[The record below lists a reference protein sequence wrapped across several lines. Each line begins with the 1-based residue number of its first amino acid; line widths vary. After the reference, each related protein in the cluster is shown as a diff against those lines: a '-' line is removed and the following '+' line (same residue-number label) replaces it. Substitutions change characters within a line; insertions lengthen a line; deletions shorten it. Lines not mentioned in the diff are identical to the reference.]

1 MCWRMIIAILLLGT
15 KIQSVWA
22 YDSTELEKFQELVS
36 FTKKLV
42 NNRIT
47 NIHKFVN
54 YNYSIDTYIEEAA
67 YVYDLDPLLL
77 KAIIKHESNFNPYAV
92 SYKGAMGL
100 MQLMPE
106 TVKLLKVRD
115 PWDPR
120 ENIFAGARY
129 YRMLLDRFHGDH
141 YKALLAYHAGPEA
154 VKKGCIPRESR
165 RYAQKVLRTWK
176 KYQKQGGVL

>member
-1 MCWRMIIAILLLGT
+1 MYWRMVIVLLIAT
-15 KIQSVWA
+15 KIQTGWA
-22 YDSTELEKFQELVS
+22 YDSTNLEKFQELLS
-36 FTKKLV
+36 FTKQLID
-42 NNRIT
+42 NRIT
-47 NIHKFVN
+47 NIHELVN
-54 YNYSIDTYIEEAA
+54 YNYSIDTYIKEAA

-92 SYKGAMGL
+92 SYKGAIGL

-120 ENIFAGARY
+120 ENIFGGARY
-129 YRMLLDRFHGDH
+129 YRMLLDSFHGDH

-154 VKKGCIPRESR
+154 VKKGCIPRKSH
-165 RYAQKVLRTWK
+165 RYAQKVLRTWE

>member
-1 MCWRMIIAILLLGT
+1 MLINT
-15 KIQSVWA
+15 KI
-22 YDSTELEKFQELVS
+22 VS
-36 FTKKLV
+36 
-42 NNRIT
+42 N
-47 NIHKFVN
+47 HKFVN
-54 YNYSIDTYIEEAA
+54 YNYSIETYIEEAA

-92 SYKGAMGL
+92 SYKGAIGL

-106 TVKLLKVRD
+106 TIEFLKVRD

-129 YRMLLDRFHGDH
+129 YRMLLDRFNGDH

-154 VKKGCIPRESR
+154 VRKGRIPRESHK
-165 RYAQKVLRTWK
+165 YATQVLMTWK
-176 KYQKQGGVL
+176 KYRKGGVL